1 MIGERLQEL
10 RKDKGVS
17 QAEIA
22 ELLGVTHYTISSY
35 ECNRSDPDD
44 NLKIILAKYFDVS
57 VDYLLGLIDEPFS
70 FMRDSNTVCLP
81 SDFDDTEIQDIKNYI
96 NYIAY
101 KKGSMSIVEVN
112 PKMKQ
117 NHKDKERV
125 NS

>member
-35 ECNRSDPDD
+35 ECDRSDPDD

-57 VDYLLGLIDEPFS
+57 VDYLLGLIDEPYS
-70 FMRDSNTVCLP
+70 FDRASNTIFIP
-81 SDFDDTEIQDIKNYI
+81 DDFNDTEIQDIKNYI

-101 KKGSMSIVEVN
+101 KKLLGN
-112 PKMKQ
+112 
-117 NHKDKERV
+117 
-125 NS
+125 